1 MSDDDKAAAKKAADD
16 AKKEAK
22 KVADAEAKAKKEAMQ
37 LAYFHEQQLAA
48 HKKEM
53 NSVDG
58 GGKAKKMRRSRRK
71 SLRKTRQRNKK
82 DMDEKVGADYKQ
94 ITTNNQLNIN

>member
-22 KVADAEAKAKKEAMQ
+22 KIADAEAKAKKEEMQ
-37 LAYFHEQQLAA
+37 LAYFQKMQEAAALAKDKA
-48 HKKEM
+48 EM
-53 NSVDG
+53 NKVDG

-71 SLRKTRQRNKK
+71 SLRKTRQRNRKRYGRK
-82 DMDEKVGADYKQ
+82 SRRR
-94 ITTNNQLNIN
+94 L